1 MQRQVVPTTNLFDL
15 SGRVAVVTGGNG
27 GIGRSIAMGLA
38 QAGAAVAVLAR
49 NEEKNQ
55 RVMGELQAMGVRA
68 LAVRVDVT
76 ERGQLQ
82 PALEKVEEALGP
94 VSILVNNAGIV
105 VVASVLDQTLE
116 DWDKVI
122 ETNLNACFL
131 LSKLAAKSMVKQ
143 REGKIINI
151 ASMYSF
157 FGSGSV
163 PSYGAAK
170 GALVQLTKS
179 MAIELAPFNIQVN
192 AIAPGWIET
201 DMTAGVTTRP
211 RGHPGRC
218 YTKKSLHARQ
228 LAVLVIP
235 MNAPE
240 PLSFWRPELPILS
253 PAPPSALTA
262 VTPSVE
268 SGHPL
273 SISQTWRC
281 RRRRGTA
288 FASLLLPPAR
298 SSQSGSTHSG
308 SLESS
313 FKAS

>member
-1 MQRQVVPTTNLFDL
+1 MPTTKSFDL

-27 GIGRSIAMGLA
+27 GIGRAIALGLA
-38 QAGAAVAVLAR
+38 RAGAAIAVLAR

-55 RVMGELQAMGVRA
+55 RVTGELQALGVRA

-82 PALEKVEEALGP
+82 PALEKVEETLGP
-94 VSILVNNAGIV
+94 VNILVNNAGISA
-105 VVASVLDQTLE
+105 VAGVLDHTLE
-116 DWDKVI
+116 EWDKVI

-143 REGKIINI
+143 REGKIINM

-157 FGSGSV
+157 FGSGFV
-163 PSYGAAK
+163 PSYSAAK

-201 DMTAGVTTRP
+201 DLTAPLTTAASGSP
-211 RGHPGRC
+211 PALL
-218 YTKKSLHARQ
+218 YQKSLDARQ
-228 LAVLVIP
+228 PAVLVIP
-235 MNAPE
+235 MNASE
-240 PLSFWRPELPILS
+240 PLSFWRPGLPILS

-262 VTPSVE
+262 VTPSGE
-268 SGHPL
+268 AWRTYRLRFRDRAASGL
-273 SISQTWRC
+273 
-281 RRRRGTA
+281 
-288 FASLLLPPAR
+288 
-298 SSQSGSTHSG
+298 
-308 SLESS
+308 
-313 FKAS
+313 